1 MYKAVMA
8 VSLLTGL
15 SCGAL
20 LTFGT
25 LIFMGYKSPDNF
37 QNLGPVPSEAKVIGY
52 YQAKDRLVATLSD
65 GRIVTTTFFQKT
77 PEGVTFT
84 IGNEVFQEQIK

>member
-8 VSLLTGL
+8 GSLLSGL
-15 SCGAL
+15 FIGAL
-20 LTFGT
+20 LAFGS
-25 LIFMGYKSPDNF
+25 LIVMGYKAPETV
-37 QNLGPVPSEAKVIGY
+37 QNLGPAPSEAKVIGY